1 METKLKRI
9 VTEQDLRN
17 IPITYEGT
25 HLYTPVRHGEAID
38 SLKEYLDKANFKITT
53 ESYLAASNGQ
63 RVIGKYGIRYNDE
76 FDYMIGFAN
85 SHDGSIS
92 FKIADG
98 SLVRACANGCLWGE
112 NVYKRKHMGTSSKDI
127 FAQIESTVQRLEITM
142 KQNEINSQQMKNI
155 EIDKSTIS
163 KLIGEAYLYEELIR
177 ANQLSII
184 KKEIE
189 NPSFNYNSPN
199 SLWEL
204 FNHCTFAAREET
216 PVNWV
221 NQHIELSEYFV
232 NAAGI
237 LEKNP
242 KAFSSERK
250 VSEQLM
256 EMIEMV

>member
-1 METKLKRI
+1 MTKLSRI

-25 HLYTPVRHGEAID
+25 HLYAPVRHSEAID
-38 SLKEYLDKANFKITT
+38 NLKEYLDKANFKITT
-53 ESYLAASNGQ
+53 EQYLAASNGQ

-98 SLVRACANGCLWGE
+98 SLVKTCTNGCLWGE

-127 FAQIESTVQRLEITM
+127 FIQIQNTVERVEETM
-142 KQNEINSQQMKNI
+142 KQTISNSERMKNI
-155 EIDKSTIS
+155 EITRDITS
-163 KLIGEAYLYEELIR
+163 KLVGEAYLYDELIR

-184 KKEIE
+184 KREIE
-189 NPSFNYNSPN
+189 TPSYDYGDQN
-199 SLWEL
+199 SLWSL
-204 FNHCTFAAREET
+204 FNHFTLSAREET
-216 PVNWV
+216 PINWV
-221 NQHIELSEYFV
+221 KQHIEISEYFV
-232 NAAGI
+232 NAAGS